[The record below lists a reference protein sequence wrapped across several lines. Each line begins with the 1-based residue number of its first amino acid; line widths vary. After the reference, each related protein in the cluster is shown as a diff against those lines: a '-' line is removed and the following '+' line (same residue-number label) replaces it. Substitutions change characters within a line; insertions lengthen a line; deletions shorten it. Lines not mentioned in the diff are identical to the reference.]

1 MGVQIILWNNS
12 ARELRSGNFPR
23 ALETAKQSAKKSV
36 RSDAIV
42 EWLVEKFERDEVQA
56 TYSRSGRKP

>member
-12 ARELRSGNFPR
+12 ARELRSRNFPR